1 MKKTA
6 GYLSGIALSLAVL
19 LLLGGIPAGAVKQD
33 RGWHS
38 DSNGWYFI
46 NSKGKKLS
54 GWFVISDV
62 KYLFDEDGY
71 SVRGWKRLGDKYC
84 YLRQNERGGVCTGWK
99 TIKGDRYY
107 FGEQGI
113 MATGWKKIGDKDYFF
128 RSDGKL
134 DPSRKRLTKQIKM
147 NCILQYPELPTGC
160 EVTSL
165 TMLLNHMGFSVTKL
179 AISRKYLPKM
189 DFVYD
194 NGRVIGADF
203 HTVFAGDPESKH
215 QAYGCYAPCITE
227 TANAYFKS
235 KNKDK
240 EFKAHD
246 ITGTAF
252 DDLLTNYIDKDI
264 PVLIWIT
271 SDGLHPSF
279 PTDKWTTADG
289 KIVQWIAYEHC
300 VVLTGY
306 DKDNDLVYVADPL
319 VGNTSYSLKTLRL
332 RYIELGQQAVYIEKT
347 TTASAPKKQTKRVNM
362 TGGNCI

>member
-99 TIKGDRYY
+99 TIKGDTYY

-113 MATGWKKIGDKDYFF
+113 MATGWKTIGDKEYYF
-128 RSDGKL
+128 RSNGKL

-179 AISRKYLPKM
+179 ALSRKYLPKM
-189 DFVYD
+189 GFSYK
-194 NGRVIGADF
+194 NGAVIGADF
-203 HTVFAGDPESKH
+203 HTVFAGDPEAKRQS
-215 QAYGCYAPCITE
+215 YGCYAPCITE
-227 TANAYFKS
+227 TANSYFKA
-235 KNKDK
+235 KKKDK

-246 ITGTAF
+246 ITGTSF
-252 DDLLTNYIDKDI
+252 DDLLTNYIDKDT

-279 PTDKWTTADG
+279 PTDKWVTADG
-289 KIVQWIAYEHC
+289 KTVQWIAYEHC

-347 TTASAPKKQTKRVNM
+347 TTASAPKKQTKRVNL